1 MATVDLVA
9 QARAS
14 STGSPGQ
21 ARNALLYHNSLSI
34 SASVAPDIDFKH
46 HAFGV
51 MVHDNVVIGPRVS
64 MWHHVTLTVRGHV
77 GAPAKLIIEEGVK
90 IGAHA
95 IVVTPIGKDLRIG
108 RAARIGAG
116 AIVTHDVPPGAT
128 VVNPPAQVLHSA
140 PTSACNASTARS
152 TPPALRT
159 LPLAVRPRAL
169 GRRRQH
175 YVPSPYDVAGG
186 PGATPVAGQDPA
198 AGCPPRT
205 WCPTLCRR

>member
-1 MATVDLVA
+1 MDPAPTRKRAGVLSPARLWLLSISLRKRGHHRLALLVK
-9 QARAS
+9 RV
-14 STGSPGQ
+14 
-21 ARNALLYHNSLSI
+21 NALLYHNSLSI

-128 VVNPPAQVLHSA
+128 VVNPPAQVLTQRADQRLQRLDGAQYA
-140 PTSACNASTARS
+140 P
-152 TPPALRT
+152 
-159 LPLAVRPRAL
+159 
-169 GRRRQH
+169 
-175 YVPSPYDVAGG
+175 G
-186 PGATPVAGQDPA
+186 P
-198 AGCPPRT
+198 
-205 WCPTLCRR
+205 